1 MIEKTLRWLLCFFLL
16 LLLAPAGCSTGTDPS
31 VSTANGL
38 SMVSRTN
45 GRYFQVYNRGSWN
58 WHVVKGANIG
68 ASMPGRWFGELAIPK
83 SMYARWLDQIGG
95 MGANNVLV
103 YSLVAPAFYE
113 ALVGYNRAHPH
124 ARIWLIQ
131 QVWPRDENVQANLYL
146 PRYVNEYKKEIRL
159 AVDALMG
166 KADIGER
173 TGLAWGKYKV
183 NVMPYVLGMLIGR
196 ELQTAEVKATD
207 GQNPQKTTLQGRFVQ
222 TTPTAS
228 PMEVWVAD
236 MADTVASRVRK
247 YDWDVP
253 VGFVSWPT
261 LDPLVHPT
269 ENTPGFAKSREVD
282 DSQVLNPRHLGPA
295 TGQAAGFFGMYQI
308 YPYYPEFMY
317 RQPSYARY
325 KDSEGV
331 LRYGGYLQEFMSVLP
346 PYPALVGEYGLPT
359 SVSSS
364 HQQPEGLSQGEINE
378 KTQGKEL
385 TRLYKAILRE
395 GYAGGLVFEWA
406 DEWAKRNWVTMSYMV
421 PFDRHVLWDNVT
433 DPEQCFGL
441 LTYLSARTVVAANM
455 KKIWQNPVPATA
467 DGEINALY
475 ADADEAFLYLALDVK
490 GASGLLPG
498 SSTNMV
504 LDVGISTLGKGHGTT
519 RLPVDGLPLLPQGA
533 ELLLQI
539 SGQQTLLLNR
549 PDYSRST
556 SRFWAAP
563 ATDPAFEHVTY
574 VINREQVST
583 DGTYFPTITTDQ
595 SKLKYGVFDRKS
607 PEFDSLGNWY
617 IDPTTGRG
625 FVRLPWGLINVT
637 DPSSLQVIY
646 DTSRQLPP
654 GPTGMRNLALS
665 ELGTMKTPGFLFF
678 AAVSTQG
685 KLVDFGPRAAGSS
698 SFKANAHPYAWRGWE
713 TPSYTETL
721 KQSYP
726 YIKSLYTGISS
737 TQMPPAETK
746 SASP

>member
-269 ENTPGFAKSREVD
+269 ENTPGFAKI
-282 DSQVLNPRHLGPA
+282 A
-295 TGQAAGFFGMYQI
+295 
-308 YPYYPEFMY
+308 
-317 RQPSYARY
+317 RQ
-325 KDSEGV
+325 
-331 LRYGGYLQEFMSVLP
+331 
-346 PYPALVGEYGLPT
+346 
-359 SVSSS
+359 
-364 HQQPEGLSQGEINE
+364 
-378 KTQGKEL
+378 
-385 TRLYKAILRE
+385 ILR
-395 GYAGGLVFEWA
+395 G
-406 DEWAKRNWVTMSYMV
+406 
-421 PFDRHVLWDNVT
+421 
-433 DPEQCFGL
+433 
-441 LTYLSARTVVAANM
+441 
-455 KKIWQNPVPATA
+455 
-467 DGEINALY
+467 
-475 ADADEAFLYLALDVK
+475 
-490 GASGLLPG
+490 PG
-498 SSTNMV
+498 
-504 LDVGISTLGKGHGTT
+504 
-519 RLPVDGLPLLPQGA
+519 
-533 ELLLQI
+533 
-539 SGQQTLLLNR
+539 
-549 PDYSRST
+549 
-556 SRFWAAP
+556 
-563 ATDPAFEHVTY
+563 
-574 VINREQVST
+574 
-583 DGTYFPTITTDQ
+583 
-595 SKLKYGVFDRKS
+595 
-607 PEFDSLGNWY
+607 
-617 IDPTTGRG
+617 
-625 FVRLPWGLINVT
+625 
-637 DPSSLQVIY
+637 
-646 DTSRQLPP
+646 RQ
-654 GPTGMRNLALS
+654 
-665 ELGTMKTPGFLFF
+665 
-678 AAVSTQG
+678 
-685 KLVDFGPRAAGSS
+685 
-698 SFKANAHPYAWRGWE
+698 WR
-713 TPSYTETL
+713 
-721 KQSYP
+721 
-726 YIKSLYTGISS
+726 
-737 TQMPPAETK
+737 
-746 SASP
+746 